1 MIRSTGSRQ
10 LPDGFIAGR
19 SVSPIDRRGHNR
31 RVTFDERLTA
41 LSDPDYLVRLRGILA
56 LVPHDP
62 TTSAATGS
70 VDPSLVSPL
79 LGLADD
85 PTKQVRNAAVR
96 ALGIIAS
103 SERGVEGKER
113 LRSALGDPSWRVR
126 FTAARAYNY
135 LRYQP
140 VEPLV
145 PLLDDDVESVRW
157 AAVSAL
163 SERRFGRYGK
173 SIVDPS
179 TVAPLRQ
186 ALDDTAPRVRAAAIS
201 GLRAEDGSEA
211 FAALEA
217 GLRDV
222 DHRVRSVAAAVLR
235 DSRAVPALIGA
246 LDDQFLWVR
255 MKAAG
260 SLGSLRDA
268 RAVEPLAARLHDRNR
283 YMRREAARALG
294 AIGEADAIPVLTA
307 LRDRSTLDWVWE
319 AATEA
324 IGRIDGSASD
334 PWAGVWGFFTS
345 MCDLGASPSEMPS
358 ASHAE
363 SNDAAGGKA
372 AGGVD
377 PS

>member
-1 MIRSTGSRQ
+1 
-10 LPDGFIAGR
+10 
-19 SVSPIDRRGHNR
+19 
-31 RVTFDERLTA
+31 VTFDDRLTA
-41 LSDPDYLVRLRGILA
+41 LSDPDYLVRLRGVLA

-85 PTKQVRNAAVR
+85 PTMNVRNAVVR

-103 SERGVEGKER
+103 SERGVEAKER
-113 LRSALGDPSWRVR
+113 LRSALGDSSWRVR

-135 LRYQP
+135 LRHQP

-163 SERRFGRYGK
+163 AKRWWGRYGRPTF
-173 SIVDPS
+173 DP
-179 TVAPLRQ
+179 TVVAPLIR
-186 ALDDTAPRVRAAAIS
+186 ALDDPAPRVRAAAIS
-201 GLRAEDGSEA
+201 GLRPDGGSEA

-222 DHRVRSVAAAVLR
+222 DHRVRTVAAAVVR

-246 LDDQFLWVR
+246 LDDQFVWVR
-255 MKAAG
+255 MKAAAT
-260 SLGSLRDA
+260 LGGLRDA

-283 YMRREAARALG
+283 SMRREAARALG
-294 AIGEADAIPVLTA
+294 AIGEADAVPALTA
-307 LRDRSTLDWVWE
+307 LRDRSTLDWVRE
-319 AATEA
+319 AATAA
-324 IGRIDGSASD
+324 IERIERGPSD
-334 PWAGVWGFFTS
+334 PWAGGFFTS
-345 MCDLGASPSEMPS
+345 IR
-358 ASHAE
+358 
-363 SNDAAGGKA
+363 
-372 AGGVD
+372 
-377 PS
+377 